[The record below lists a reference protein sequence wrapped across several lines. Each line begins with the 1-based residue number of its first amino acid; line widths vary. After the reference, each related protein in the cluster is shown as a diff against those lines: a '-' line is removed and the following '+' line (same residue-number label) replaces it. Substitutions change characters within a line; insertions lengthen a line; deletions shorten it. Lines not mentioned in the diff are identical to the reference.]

1 MNKTALPY
9 EITVRGSYESE
20 LSEIIEYLTENA
32 SYKVALQLMEDID
45 SQLDI
50 ITTLPYLYPAYIHVP
65 RFRKMSIHNW
75 QYVVFYTVNK
85 QKRQITLAHIYHT
98 SRDIHSMMT

>member
-1 MNKTALPY
+1 
-9 EITVRGSYESE
+9 
-20 LSEIIEYLTENA
+20 
-32 SYKVALQLMEDID
+32 VARQLAEDIQ
-45 SQLDI
+45 SQLDPVSKHPFI
-50 ITTLPYLYPAYIHVP
+50 YPAYEPVP
-65 RFRKMSIHNW
+65 RFRKMPVNSW